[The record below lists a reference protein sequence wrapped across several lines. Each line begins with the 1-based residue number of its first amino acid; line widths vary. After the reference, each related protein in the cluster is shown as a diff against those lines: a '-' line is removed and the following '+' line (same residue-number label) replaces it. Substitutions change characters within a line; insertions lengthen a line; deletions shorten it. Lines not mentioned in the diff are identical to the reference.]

1 MKMNQF
7 SPTPPYLVV
16 LSDKSIL
23 NSGSGDQIFS
33 EGPPAKE
40 ARIRANKVKEVL
52 KAGFLETKIA
62 ECKNPRIELSDLTD
76 EHKKMLSDL
85 VGQVTSEVGRA
96 LVGLSILQLSIKT
109 IAPDQCIRLHKGG
122 SRGDSFSWKQ
132 GIPMR
137 GLDSKYI
144 TPVLRRFDLLKVN
157 KDGVFMTRSLAENY
171 PYSQVYKAAL
181 RGPRKEWI
189 ELVDIIE
196 QGSLNCEQALIFLL
210 RLLVARSDYFNNIVE
225 EMLSLVEQYIEL
237 KPKLSEVTHLINRF
251 VVESDY
257 NARVFEVALH
267 SLMQALYELDLVD
280 GSLKPITQMRSANKK
295 HKNLGDVEILE
306 SKDSSTILEAW
317 DAKYGKP
324 YLRDELD
331 ELSEKLIIHREAN
344 VVGFV
349 VDREPELKK
358 EILDRME
365 EINLEFGVDIQIVSF
380 EQWVEYQ
387 IPVDYNQPDEYYET
401 GTF

>member
-1 MKMNQF
+1 
-7 SPTPPYLVV
+7 
-16 LSDKSIL
+16 
-23 NSGSGDQIFS
+23 
-33 EGPPAKE
+33 
-40 ARIRANKVKEVL
+40 
-52 KAGFLETKIA
+52 
-62 ECKNPRIELSDLTD
+62 
-76 EHKKMLSDL
+76 
-85 VGQVTSEVGRA
+85 
-96 LVGLSILQLSIKT
+96 
-109 IAPDQCIRLHKGG
+109 
-122 SRGDSFSWKQ
+122 
-132 GIPMR
+132 
-137 GLDSKYI
+137 
-144 TPVLRRFDLLKVN
+144 
-157 KDGVFMTRSLAENY
+157 MTRSLAENY